1 MSEQITS
8 DNKVQLGCG
17 TLIIIALIVM
27 IFSGGKDVDKL
38 QRQLDDMSRQL
49 DRMEKKVDALSKQLP
64 SSQPLERR

>member
-17 TLIIIALIVM
+17 TLIIIALIVI
-27 IFSGGKDVDKL
+27 IFSGGKDTDKL
-38 QRQLDDMSRQL
+38 RRQLEDMSKQL
-49 DRMEKKVDALSKQLP
+49 DRMEKKVDALSKQLA